1 VIQPAPDAVRDTL
14 AAVFRQP
21 AFERSLRETL
31 WRRLLNWFGGLFDRL
46 NAAVAESPVALWTAR
61 VLLAAAIA
69 LVVGRAAFLL
79 WAWWRERERVATL
92 GPSAR
97 RAAGDPWLRAQAAA
111 AAGDYTAAAHLL
123 YQALLQLL
131 AGRERLRLHAS
142 KTVGDYA
149 RELRARSSSAF
160 PAFRDFARDYEIVV
174 YDLQTCDRERYERLQ
189 SLAGPLV
196 GPAAGARGG

>member
-1 VIQPAPDAVRDTL
+1 MIQSVPEAVRDTI

-31 WRRLLNWFGGLFDRL
+31 WRRLLSWFGGLLDRIG
-46 NAAVAESPVALWTAR
+46 NAMAESPVALWTAR

-69 LVVGRAAFLL
+69 VVVGRAAYLL
-79 WAWWRERERVATL
+79 WAWWRQRERVATL
-92 GPSAR
+92 GPGAR
-97 RAAGDPWLRAQAAA
+97 RAAGDPWLRAQQAA

-131 AGRERLRLHAS
+131 AGRERLRLHPS
-142 KTVGDYA
+142 KTVGDYT

-174 YDLQTCDRERYERLQ
+174 YDLQECDQQRYERLRA
-189 SLAGPLV
+189 LAGPL
-196 GPAAGARGG
+196 AGARDG